1 MLNADDTLCGVNR
14 DLGFFI
20 AGLCF
25 GIAAGYFV
33 FRAVLPAESPATVTA
48 SGGAS
53 GPSTIG
59 LDSESQFPPLDE
71 SQVRKLEGHAL
82 ASPADPQL
90 AARVGE
96 IYMDAGQFAEAVPW
110 LEKAVELGPRDVHVR
125 NHLALSYLNK
135 GDMDGAVAS
144 FEQTLAID
152 PNHPPSLLGLGRV
165 KLYLQQ
171 DIDGGLAMWQ
181 KLMAVAP
188 SSEEARS
195 VRDEL
200 DALKSAHPGS

>member
-1 MLNADDTLCGVNR
+1 LRVNR

-25 GIAAGYFV
+25 GVAAGYFV
-33 FRAVLPAESPATVTA
+33 FRAVLPPENPAEVVASSGTSTA
-48 SGGAS
+48 
-53 GPSTIG
+53 STIG
-59 LDSESQFPPLDE
+59 LDSETEFPPLDE
-71 SQVRKLEGHAL
+71 SQVRELEADAE
-82 ASPADPQL
+82 ASPDDPKL

-96 IYMDAGQFAEAVPW
+96 FYMDAGQFADAVPW

-125 NHLALSYLNK
+125 NHLALSYLNQ
-135 GDMDGAVAS
+135 GNMDGAVGS

-152 PNHPPSLLGLGRV
+152 PNHPPSLLGLGRI

-188 SSEEARS
+188 SSEEAQS

>member
-1 MLNADDTLCGVNR
+1 MRVNR

-33 FRAVLPAESPATVTA
+33 FRAVWPPESPAEEVA
-48 SGGAS
+48 SGGTSTA
-53 GPSTIG
+53 STIG

-71 SQVRKLEGHAL
+71 SQVRKLEADAE
-82 ASPADPQL
+82 ASPDDPQL
-90 AARVGE
+90 AARIGE
-96 IYMDAGQFAEAVPW
+96 LYMDAGQFAEAVPW
-110 LEKAVELGPRDVHVR
+110 LEKAVGLGPRDVHVR
-125 NHLALSYLNK
+125 NHLALSYLNQ
-135 GDMDGAVAS
+135 GNLDGAVAS

-152 PNHPPSLLGLGRV
+152 PNHPPSLLGLGRI

-171 DIDGGLAMWQ
+171 DIGGGLAMWQ

-188 SSEEARS
+188 SSEEAQS
-195 VRDEL
+195 VTDEL

>member
-1 MLNADDTLCGVNR
+1 MNR

-25 GIAAGYFV
+25 GVAAGYFV
-33 FRAVLPAESPATVTA
+33 FRAVLPPGSPAEVVASSRTSTA
-48 SGGAS
+48 
-53 GPSTIG
+53 STIG
-59 LDSESQFPPLDE
+59 LDSESEFPPLDE
-71 SQVRKLEGHAL
+71 SQVRELEAGAD
-82 ASPADPQL
+82 ASPDDPKL

-96 IYMDAGQFAEAVPW
+96 VYMDAGQFADAVPW

-125 NHLALSYLNK
+125 NHLALSYLNQ
-135 GDMDGAVAS
+135 GNMDGAVGS

-152 PNHPPSLLGLGRV
+152 PNHPPSLLGLGRI

-188 SSEEARS
+188 SSEEAQS

>member
-1 MLNADDTLCGVNR
+1 MNR

-25 GIAAGYFV
+25 GVAAGYFV
-33 FRAVLPAESPATVTA
+33 FRAVLPPESPAEVVASSAASTA
-48 SGGAS
+48 
-53 GPSTIG
+53 STIG
-59 LDSESQFPPLDE
+59 LDSESEFPSLDE
-71 SQVRKLEGHAL
+71 SQVRKLEADAE
-82 ASPADPQL
+82 ASPDDPKL

-96 IYMDAGQFAEAVPW
+96 LYMDAGQFADAVPW

-125 NHLALSYLNK
+125 NHLALSYLNQ
-135 GDMDGAVAS
+135 GNMDGAVGS

-152 PNHPPSLLGLGRV
+152 PNHPPSLLGLGRI

-188 SSEEARS
+188 SSEEAQS

>member
-1 MLNADDTLCGVNR
+1 MNR

-25 GIAAGYFV
+25 GVAVGYFV
-33 FRAVLPAESPATVTA
+33 FRAVLPPESLAEVVASSGMSTA
-48 SGGAS
+48 
-53 GPSTIG
+53 STIG
-59 LDSESQFPPLDE
+59 LDSESEFPPLDE
-71 SQVRKLEGHAL
+71 SQVRKLEADAE
-82 ASPADPQL
+82 ASPDDPKL

-96 IYMDAGQFAEAVPW
+96 LYMDAGQFAEAVPW

-125 NHLALSYLNK
+125 NHLALSYLNQ
-135 GDMDGAVAS
+135 GNMEGAVGS

-152 PNHPPSLLGLGRV
+152 PNHPPSLLGLGRI

-188 SSEEARS
+188 SSEEAQS

-200 DALKSAHPGS
+200 DALQSAHPGS

>member
-1 MLNADDTLCGVNR
+1 MNR

-25 GIAAGYFV
+25 GVAAGYFV
-33 FRAVLPAESPATVTA
+33 FRAVLPPENPAEVVASSGTSTA
-48 SGGAS
+48 
-53 GPSTIG
+53 STIG
-59 LDSESQFPPLDE
+59 LDSETEFPPLDE
-71 SQVRKLEGHAL
+71 SQVRELEADAE
-82 ASPADPQL
+82 ASPDDPKL

-96 IYMDAGQFAEAVPW
+96 FYMDAGQFADAVPW

-125 NHLALSYLNK
+125 NHLALSYLNQ
-135 GDMDGAVAS
+135 GNMDGAVGS

-152 PNHPPSLLGLGRV
+152 PNHPPSLLGLGRI

-188 SSEEARS
+188 SSEEAQS

>member
-1 MLNADDTLCGVNR
+1 MNR

-33 FRAVLPAESPATVTA
+33 FRAVLPPDSPAEVMA
-48 SGGAS
+48 SGSAS
-53 GPSTIG
+53 TASTIG

-71 SQVRKLEGHAL
+71 SQVRKLEASAL
-82 ASPADPQL
+82 ASPDDPQL
-90 AARVGE
+90 SARIGE
-96 IYMDAGQFAEAVPW
+96 LYMDAGRFVEAVPW
-110 LEKAVELGPRDVHVR
+110 LERAVGLGPRDVHVR
-125 NHLALSYLNK
+125 SHLALSYLNQ
-135 GDMDGAVAS
+135 GNMDGAVAS

-152 PNHPPSLLGLGRV
+152 PNHPPSLLGLGRI

-188 SSEEARS
+188 SSEEAQS

-200 DALKSAHPGS
+200 DALQSAHPGS

>member
-1 MLNADDTLCGVNR
+1 MNR

-25 GIAAGYFV
+25 GIAAGYFL
-33 FRAVLPAESPATVTA
+33 FRAVLPPDSPAEVMA
-48 SGGAS
+48 SGSAS
-53 GPSTIG
+53 TASTIG

-71 SQVRKLEGHAL
+71 SQVRKLEASAL
-82 ASPADPQL
+82 ASPDDPQL
-90 AARVGE
+90 SARIGE
-96 IYMDAGQFAEAVPW
+96 LYMDAGRFAEAVPW
-110 LEKAVELGPRDVHVR
+110 LERAVGLGPRDVHVR
-125 NHLALSYLNK
+125 NHLALSYLNQ
-135 GDMDGAVAS
+135 GNMDGAVAS

-152 PNHPPSLLGLGRV
+152 PNHPPSLLGLGRI

-188 SSEEARS
+188 SSEEAQS

-200 DALKSAHPGS
+200 DALQSAHPGS

>member
-1 MLNADDTLCGVNR
+1 MNR

-25 GIAAGYFV
+25 GVAAGYFV
-33 FRAVLPAESPATVTA
+33 FRAVLPPENPAEVVASSGTSTA
-48 SGGAS
+48 
-53 GPSTIG
+53 STIG
-59 LDSESQFPPLDE
+59 LDSETEFPPLDE
-71 SQVRKLEGHAL
+71 SQVRELEADAE
-82 ASPADPQL
+82 ASPDDPKL
-90 AARVGE
+90 SARVGE
-96 IYMDAGQFAEAVPW
+96 FYMDAGQFADAVPW

-125 NHLALSYLNK
+125 NHLALSYLNQ
-135 GDMDGAVAS
+135 GNMDGAVGS

-152 PNHPPSLLGLGRV
+152 PNHPPSLLGLGRI

-188 SSEEARS
+188 SSEEAQS
-195 VRDEL
+195 VREEL